1 MKLSG
6 TIDDIFVTENSQ
18 PVEAV
23 EVKFNHL
30 IIFNH
35 LSESIEKL
43 KVLLSHITIYHR
55 QK

>member
-35 LSESIEKL
+35 LSEAIEKL
-43 KVLLSHITIYHR
+43 KALLSHVTISYR

>member
-6 TIDDIFVTENSQ
+6 IIGDIFITENSQ
-18 PVEAV
+18 AV
-23 EVKFNHL
+23 EVKFNHP

-35 LSESIEKL
+35 LSEAIEKL
-43 KVLLSHITIYHR
+43 KVLLSHVTISYR